1 MRQKGELDL
10 VRSKG
15 EKMNQAGLVSSVLE
29 GRYTL
34 RPYRLTCLE
43 DSVRKIRS
51 SEGHG
56 QARIS
61 VLPNGRQALGGPQ
74 HLLALLLFM

>member
-34 RPYRLTCLE
+34 RPYLF
-43 DSVRKIRS
+43 
-51 SEGHG
+51 
-56 QARIS
+56 
-61 VLPNGRQALGGPQ
+61 GGLCEKNQ
-74 HLLALLLFM
+74 KF